1 MQCRKRA
8 KNPISPVWFFNYNKH
23 AVICSESTVR
33 VSGSNPMLGG
43 KFSEVSKCCN
53 ELFSPIQYK
62 KLGSFG
68 GIKQLDERFGWP
80 PSSSFALLAHG
91 FE

>member
-1 MQCRKRA
+1 
-8 KNPISPVWFFNYNKH
+8 
-23 AVICSESTVR
+23 
-33 VSGSNPMLGG
+33 MLGG